1 MVSNNTGR
9 FRKSYKFFVEM
20 QKNQTGFRLEDI
32 AREVGWKINTV
43 KTYISKKWDKILME
57 RDGLYFSV
65 GIKTYTEEEYTRMM
79 SQVNRYSN
87 DPYKPEL
94 SPNIE
99 GLVLK
104 AREAALLALDIYN
117 RPTTV
122 FKSQGFIVMMIIA
135 WTALFHAIFEKQHI
149 DYFYHREDGSFEII
163 DGDKKAWELSTC
175 ITKYYGSKA
184 SPVKENLKL
193 FIGLR
198 NKIEH
203 RYVPAIDPDICGEC
217 QALLLNFDEMI
228 TNEFSKYYA
237 LKETLAV
244 SLQTST
250 LRTPNQM
257 KTMKKLQGKQY
268 TELKEYLDAYR
279 RELPDDIYNDPKF
292 SFRVYL
298 IPKIGNHESSSDIA
312 VEFIKYDP
320 KNPNDYESLK
330 KYIALIK
337 EKKVQVANQ
346 GKLKPSTISQM
357 VSEKIRR
364 NFSIYNHTQAWKYYD
379 VRKPGNNAQD
389 CKTEYCQYDEVH
401 KDYVYTQEWVDFL
414 VKELSNED
422 KYNRVISYR

>member
-163 DGDKKAWELSTC
+163 DGDKKAC
-175 ITKYYGSKA
+175 VFG
-184 SPVKENLKL
+184 
-193 FIGLR
+193 
-198 NKIEH
+198 
-203 RYVPAIDPDICGEC
+203 
-217 QALLLNFDEMI
+217 
-228 TNEFSKYYA
+228 
-237 LKETLAV
+237 
-244 SLQTST
+244 
-250 LRTPNQM
+250 
-257 KTMKKLQGKQY
+257 TMEAERSG
-268 TELKEYLDAYR
+268 T
-279 RELPDDIYNDPKF
+279 
-292 SFRVYL
+292 
-298 IPKIGNHESSSDIA
+298 
-312 VEFIKYDP
+312 
-320 KNPNDYESLK
+320 
-330 KYIALIK
+330 
-337 EKKVQVANQ
+337 
-346 GKLKPSTISQM
+346 
-357 VSEKIRR
+357 
-364 NFSIYNHTQAWKYYD
+364 
-379 VRKPGNNAQD
+379 
-389 CKTEYCQYDEVH
+389 
-401 KDYVYTQEWVDFL
+401 
-414 VKELSNED
+414 
-422 KYNRVISYR
+422 